1 MNRRKNAAVA
11 LALVLLLGGCMSD
24 DGINDP
30 LPRMSREKAEE
41 WGRHWVESMVRTTQ
55 GETLPGTLEPHFSEC
70 TGKGS
75 ETAED
80 GRFTLQYNG
89 RATVPRDKQ
98 QAAIRALRDELKTQ
112 GFEIVGYREDTS
124 VDPAYLVDA
133 QHPKDR
139 QFVSAED
146 LDGNTFT
153 YVVNTPCLLP
163 PGVEQ
168 QRF

>member
-1 MNRRKNAAVA
+1 
-11 LALVLLLGGCMSD
+11 MSD
-24 DGINDP
+24 NGINDP

-41 WGRHWVESMVRTTQ
+41 WGKHWVESMVRTTK
-55 GETLPGTLEPHFSEC
+55 GDTLPGTLQAHFGEC

-89 RATVPRDKQ
+89 RARLPRER
-98 QAAIRALRDELKTQ
+98 QAEAVRALRDELKSQ
-112 GFEIVGYREDTS
+112 GFDIVGYREDTT
-124 VDPAYLVDA
+124 VRPAYLVDA

-139 QFVSAED
+139 QFVSAGD
-146 LDGNTFT
+146 LDNGTFT

-163 PGVEQ
+163 PGVKQ
-168 QRF
+168 QQF